1 MKKII
6 LGIAVILSAAFTAH
20 AQKTGEEANKPY
32 PHRGMKKSG
41 KMWMKQ
47 LNLSDEQKQ
56 QMKAANMDFHKKM
69 QDLNKEE
76 NITVKEQRSRRTAL
90 IKEHQQQ
97 VDAVLT
103 PEQKTKL
110 ADLKKERTEKAKDL
124 QAKRFEKMKTSLGLS
139 DEQSAKLKAIN
150 QSYHDKAMAIKSDAS
165 LDMTKKHEA
174 IKALAAQRKKD
185 TASILTTAQ
194 QEKMKQMKERK
205 WDKRK

>member
-1 MKKII
+1 M
-6 LGIAVILSAAFTAH
+6 VLSAAFTAQ
-20 AQKTGEEANKPY
+20 AQQTGEATHKPY
-32 PHRGMKKSG
+32 HHNGMKQSRR
-41 KMWMKQ
+41 MWMKQ
-47 LNLSDEQKQ
+47 LNLSDTQKQ
-56 QMKAANMDFHKKM
+56 QMKTANMDFHKKM

-110 ADLKKERTEKAKDL
+110 ADFKKERMEKAKDF
-124 QAKRFEKMKTSLGLS
+124 QAKRFEKMKTNLGLS

-150 QSYHDKAMAIKSDAS
+150 QAFHDKAMAIKNDAS

-185 TASILTTAQ
+185 TASVLTTAQ
-194 QEKMKQMKERK
+194 QEKMKQLKERK
-205 WDKRK
+205 RDKQH